1 LDILAT
7 NKTLDLEDNIFVYL
21 GITSRYTWR
30 CITINGMLIFIVL
43 LLAIAIGVVI
53 FMGKKRNN
61 PIPAIETTPKPFSNN
76 QFKEEFAMEEKTK
89 VIKER
94 VKTAEN
100 AKIERVAAA
109 KAEEEIA
116 VELAPLRSQIQSI
129 QNTLNQLNSAN
140 DQTTMSSG
148 GQNQNQN
155 QNQNQSNDLLNQ
167 LQQFSSQAQQQQQKT
182 FQQLQQSVHQAAQT
196 LSGVEQSI
204 QSINMLNQIT
214 QQINQ
219 TQQQLQQQQ
228 SQGQGQ
234 GQGQSQVQGQGQGQM
249 NYNQTH

>member
-1 LDILAT
+1 
-7 NKTLDLEDNIFVYL
+7 
-21 GITSRYTWR
+21 
-30 CITINGMLIFIVL
+30 MLFFIVL
-43 LLAIAIGVVI
+43 LLAIGIGVVI

-61 PIPAIETTPKPFSNN
+61 PIPAIATAPKPISNN
-76 QFKEEFAMEEKTK
+76 QFKEEFALEEKTK

-116 VELAPLRSQIQSI
+116 VELAPLKSQIQSI
-129 QNTLNQLNSAN
+129 QNTLNELNSVN
-140 DQTTMSSG
+140 QQSTMSSG
-148 GQNQNQN
+148 GQNQSQI
-155 QNQNQSNDLLNQ
+155 QNQSNDLLNQ
-167 LQQFSSQAQQQQQKT
+167 LQQFSSQAQQQQHKT

-196 LSGVEQSI
+196 LTGVEQSI

-228 SQGQGQ
+228 GQ
-234 GQGQSQVQGQGQGQM
+234 GQGQSQVQGQVQGQM
-249 NYNQTH
+249 NHNQTH

>member
-1 LDILAT
+1 MA
-7 NKTLDLEDNIFVYL
+7 
-21 GITSRYTWR
+21 R
-30 CITINGMLIFIVL
+30 
-43 LLAIAIGVVI
+43 
-53 FMGKKRNN
+53 KRNN

-76 QFKEEFAMEEKTK
+76 HFKEEFALEEKTK

-109 KAEEEIA
+109 KVEEEIA
-116 VELAPLRSQIQSI
+116 DELAPLKSQIQAI
-129 QNTLNQLNSAN
+129 QNTLNQLNSGN
-140 DQTTMSSG
+140 QQSTISSG
-148 GQNQNQN
+148 G

-167 LQQFSSQAQQQQQKT
+167 MQQFSSQAQQQQQKT

-196 LSGVEQSI
+196 LSNVEQSI

-219 TQQQLQQQQ
+219 TQQQLQQ

-234 GQGQSQVQGQGQGQM
+234 MSM
-249 NYNQTH
+249 NDQTYQQ

>member
-1 LDILAT
+1 LDILST
-7 NKTLDLEDNIFVYL
+7 NNTLDLEDNIFVYL
-21 GITSRYTWR
+21 GIISRYTWR
-30 CITINGMLIFIVL
+30 CITINGMLFFIVL

-116 VELAPLRSQIQSI
+116 VELAPLKSQIQSI
-129 QNTLNQLNSAN
+129 QNTLNQLNSVN
-140 DQTTMSSG
+140 EQNTMSSG
-148 GQNQNQN
+148 MQNQNQN
-155 QNQNQSNDLLNQ
+155 QNESNDLLNQ
-167 LQQFSSQAQQQQQKT
+167 LQQFSSQAQQQQHKT

-196 LSGVEQSI
+196 LAGVEQSI

-234 GQGQSQVQGQGQGQM
+234 GQM